1 MPEAVDTFQVHAPES
16 KHRRTPP
23 NNTEFDEDDP
33 GHGAAS
39 RLGGM
44 RWREKAF
51 IALRAKQACAK
62 LQASCLK
69 LLGPQQ
75 VRGLVLHFCQVR
87 TGQRCRAGA
96 GKMSYYVEH
105 RVSPVSTFEW
115 SFSIDLSRRPPH
127 TQGPPLRC
135 TYCVQSAQA
144 RRQLFGV
151 ESLRPVRVCRLH
163 GAHVKVT
170 VAAGL
175 ADSSRCHFK
184 TETSTTQIRRSPRC
198 SREMCLNLDGSL
210 GQALGPPYIGQLC
223 HHPSTRLELLPRY
236 SMSPKFTQCLS
247 LTRPC
252 SRPVKG
258 MIEARTIGRGEWLYR
273 PNGSAP
279 ASGPADSTWEFV
291 DRTTVL
297 PTIRP
302 NWMR

>member
-1 MPEAVDTFQVHAPES
+1 MPEAVT
-16 KHRRTPP
+16 R
-23 NNTEFDEDDP
+23 
-33 GHGAAS
+33 
-39 RLGGM
+39 GGM

-51 IALRAKQACAK
+51 IALRAKQACAN

-96 GKMSYYVEH
+96 GKVSYCVEH
-105 RVSPVSTFEW
+105 RVSPVSAFGW

-127 TQGPPLRC
+127 TQ
-135 TYCVQSAQA
+135 A
-144 RRQLFGV
+144 RRQL
-151 ESLRPVRVCRLH
+151 LRPVRVCRLH

-170 VAAGL
+170 VTAGL

-184 TETSTTQIRRSPRC
+184 TETSTSQIRRSPRC
-198 SREMCLNLDGSL
+198 CRERCLNFDGSL
-210 GQALGPPYIGQLC
+210 GQAQLC

-247 LTRPC
+247 LPRPC

-258 MIEARTIGRGEWLYR
+258 MIEARRIGRGEWPYR

-279 ASGPADSTWEFV
+279 ASGPADSTWKLSTARLFYPQSG
-291 DRTTVL
+291 
-297 PTIRP
+297 PTG
-302 NWMR
+302 